1 LGDGVSVEIHARWT
15 PDLTASSQQQVCVKN
30 SGTVAGGVQFHLI
43 ANYPQGVSGFTVDSF
58 DIQEVT
64 DAHQPWHYHQDGPL
78 SGTPY
83 NYPSYDICSSPPT
96 GNLLWFVCP
105 LNVPIMTFSFH
116 NTTYTITANY
126 HYTVPTGNPPPWSP
140 TNPQFT
146 RVSGTVSASFT
157 FDNLIVQ
164 PDENTVG
171 KILKW
176 DPDYP
181 ANRDT
186 TITYT
191 ISSAQKKNCQVTI
204 DIYNLDAVYDSNGN
218 PNPVFETTLNQLCP
232 GTYTFTW
239 DGTMNKVGMPPPTTA
254 PRGLY
259 TFDIKVQG
267 ACPYDTDCMR
277 SQALKI
283 AGHEVN
289 PPTQESTQYEIKY
302 LLQDSKKPSQAG
314 VELYD
319 VDFRSM
325 LSLQG
330 TTELS
335 PTWNTLYLNETEVDM
350 SDGGPYIFLFS
361 AIDDHR
367 EMDKAH
373 RRKPALEVNTKEHAH
388 KWEEVH
394 NMTPPTISLDREYV
408 RATDKNKII
417 KITIAKKED
426 EDKCIIT
433 NPACSFPNGI
443 AKNTMV
449 VIAGSDG
456 SDKGAGGDFGELNEN
471 GQFVAWNGWKN
482 IPLVNDYTYIYYK
495 CPENFTGIISLTF
508 EFDDIPQANDPAKP
522 ARLNPIKT
530 FDDNPVWSDPVKLTV
545 WDFTIGEMTV
555 EPSWHATIGQ
565 PIKID
570 PATDH
575 KGNSLASRIYV
586 YLVSSAEPEVCKNRT
601 IQDIL
606 NDDSLSKDIPA
617 QKREEPWEFFWDLQ
631 FSDPQDDF
639 YIISS
644 ISYPPKRDIAI
655 SKAETVSAYI
665 KIDCWD
671 YGAYGYMV
679 AQANIPNI
687 GNVEAHVI
695 GKPEKYYAQ
704 LPVDENNNYIC
715 DYWFGDKKKNGEPGG
730 ATDDDD
736 DEPQWGGK
744 GDGLSRY
751 DEYRGFFA
759 NGVYT
764 RTNPNKKDIFV
775 CDYVGKG
782 ANLFRDKSGLEVN
795 LNPLPNEQ
803 GRINLYDYT
812 AHTYD
817 QFYVKLVLADYKSIR
832 DEFGNLWCGHT
843 DYSLNQHTYS
853 PTCEIDLQLTIE
865 IARRLGIKEEEYI
878 QREIAHELGHSVTH
892 PKNDCPMPGCI
903 MFQAV
908 PGTDY
913 CPSTKSLIMLRP

>member
-1 LGDGVSVEIHARWT
+1 VFGVSLSFGDGVSVEIHARWT
-15 PDLTASSQQQVCVKN
+15 PDLTASSQQAVCVKN

-83 NYPSYDICSSPPT
+83 NYPPYDICSSPPT
-96 GNLLWFVCP
+96 GNPLWFVCP
-105 LNVPIMTFSFH
+105 LNVPIMSFSFH

-140 TNPQFT
+140 TNPPFT
-146 RVSGTVSASFT
+146 QVPGTVSASFT

-186 TITYT
+186 AITYT

-314 VELYD
+314 VALYD
-319 VDFRSM
+319 VGFQSM

-330 TTELS
+330 TTEIS

-350 SDGGPYIFLFS
+350 SNGGPSIFLFS
-361 AIDDHR
+361 AMDDHR

-373 RRKPALEVNTKEHAH
+373 RRKPALEVDTKEHAH

-408 RATDKNKII
+408 RASDKNKII

-495 CPENFTGIISLTF
+495 CPENFTGVISLTF
-508 EFDDIPQANDPAKP
+508 EFDDI
-522 ARLNPIKT
+522 
-530 FDDNPVWSDPVKLTV
+530 
-545 WDFTIGEMTV
+545 
-555 EPSWHATIGQ
+555 
-565 PIKID
+565 
-570 PATDH
+570 
-575 KGNSLASRIYV
+575 AS
-586 YLVSSAEPEVCKNRT
+586 
-601 IQDIL
+601 
-606 NDDSLSKDIPA
+606 
-617 QKREEPWEFFWDLQ
+617 
-631 FSDPQDDF
+631 
-639 YIISS
+639 
-644 ISYPPKRDIAI
+644 
-655 SKAETVSAYI
+655 
-665 KIDCWD
+665 
-671 YGAYGYMV
+671 G
-679 AQANIPNI
+679 
-687 GNVEAHVI
+687 
-695 GKPEKYYAQ
+695 
-704 LPVDENNNYIC
+704 
-715 DYWFGDKKKNGEPGG
+715 
-730 ATDDDD
+730 
-736 DEPQWGGK
+736 
-744 GDGLSRY
+744 
-751 DEYRGFFA
+751 
-759 NGVYT
+759 
-764 RTNPNKKDIFV
+764 
-775 CDYVGKG
+775 
-782 ANLFRDKSGLEVN
+782 
-795 LNPLPNEQ
+795 
-803 GRINLYDYT
+803 
-812 AHTYD
+812 
-817 QFYVKLVLADYKSIR
+817 
-832 DEFGNLWCGHT
+832 
-843 DYSLNQHTYS
+843 
-853 PTCEIDLQLTIE
+853 
-865 IARRLGIKEEEYI
+865 
-878 QREIAHELGHSVTH
+878 
-892 PKNDCPMPGCI
+892 
-903 MFQAV
+903 
-908 PGTDY
+908 
-913 CPSTKSLIMLRP
+913 

>member
-1 LGDGVSVEIHARWT
+1 
-15 PDLTASSQQQVCVKN
+15 
-30 SGTVAGGVQFHLI
+30 
-43 ANYPQGVSGFTVDSF
+43 
-58 DIQEVT
+58 
-64 DAHQPWHYHQDGPL
+64 
-78 SGTPY
+78 
-83 NYPSYDICSSPPT
+83 
-96 GNLLWFVCP
+96 
-105 LNVPIMTFSFH
+105 
-116 NTTYTITANY
+116 
-126 HYTVPTGNPPPWSP
+126 
-140 TNPQFT
+140 
-146 RVSGTVSASFT
+146 VSASFT

-204 DIYNLDAVYDSNGN
+204 DIYNLDAVDDSNGN

-289 PPTQESTQYEIKY
+289 SPTQESTQYEIKY
-302 LLQDSKKPSQAG
+302 LLQDSKKPSQAS

-350 SDGGPYIFLFS
+350 SNGGPYIFLFS

-373 RRKPALEVNTKEHAH
+373 RRKPALEVDTKEHAH

-408 RATDKNKII
+408 RASDKNKII

-456 SDKGAGGDFGELNEN
+456 GAGGDFGELNEN

-495 CPENFTGIISLTF
+495 CPENFTGVISLTF
-508 EFDDIPQANDPAKP
+508 EFDDIAQANDPAKP
-522 ARLNPIKT
+522 ERLNPIKT

-575 KGNSLASRIYV
+575 KGNSLASWIYV
-586 YLVSSAEPEVCKNRT
+586 ILVSSAEPEVCKNRT

-617 QKREEPWEFFWDLQ
+617 QKREQPWEFFWDLQ

-644 ISYPPKRDIAI
+644 ISYPLPPKRDIAI

-736 DEPQWGGK
+736 DEPYSLYK

-751 DEYRGFFA
+751 DEYRGFFTQE
-759 NGVYT
+759 GYI
-764 RTNPNKKDIFV
+764 RTNPNQKDVFV
-775 CDYVGKG
+775 YDYSGKLG
-782 ANLFRDKSGLEVN
+782 TGYFSQTNLAIH
-795 LNPLPNEQ
+795 LNPFLENDDKKVT
-803 GRINLYDYT
+803 RYDTT
-812 AHTYD
+812 AHLPYN
-817 QFYVKLVLADYKSIR
+817 QYWIQLKAVW
-832 DEFGNLWCGHT
+832 DEIFDPDGKPTSGHCEG
-843 DYSLNQHTYS
+843 YLGKNVS
-853 PTCEIDLQLTIE
+853 PECKIDLKHLNDLYPNDPNAKRWI
-865 IARRLGIKEEEYI
+865 
-878 QREIAHELGHSVTH
+878 IAHELGHAVTFDYRECTN
-892 PKNDCPMPGCI
+892 PSCI
-903 MFQAV
+903 MNQVIPA
-908 PGTDY
+908 TTY
-913 CPSTKSLIMLRP
+913 CSNCRELIHLHP